1 MLKYH
6 HISQAT
12 HEILEYI
19 DDRRAGN
26 IKSLK
31 TRWEKF
37 NNQCMGGIE
46 PNTIYTIAGVS
57 GSGKSS
63 FLNSLENDLFDCNPD
78 AEFVVLSFNFEML
91 SSKQVGRKLSYR
103 LQKTT
108 QQLYS
113 GLTNY
118 RLSNEEIQQINTEA
132 DKIKKYPIYYVD
144 LPGNVDQIRET
155 VLEFMK
161 LDFVKGKWLI
171 VMLDHALLTR
181 GKSGEKERETLANL
195 QYMFMEIKKYAKN
208 TVIQLSQMNREIESV
223 ERMNNPSMHFP
234 TRRDI
239 FGSEALFQAADYV
252 IVLHRPELLQLKS
265 YGIGNW
271 PVANMIYL
279 HFLKNREGELKI
291 LSFINNLKYNSVEEY
306 DPKSESTSNPELF
319 N

>member
-12 HEILEYI
+12 NEILDYI
-19 DDRRAGN
+19 GDRRAGK

-63 FLNSLENDLFDCNPD
+63 FLNSLENDLFDCNPG
-78 AEFVVLSFNFEML
+78 AEFVILSFNFEML
-91 SSKQVGRKLSYR
+91 SSKQVGRKLSYK

-118 RLSNEEIQQINTEA
+118 KLSEEEIQKINEEA
-132 DKIKKYPIYYVD
+132 NKIKEYPIYYVD
-144 LPGNVDQIRET
+144 IPGTVDQIRET
-155 VLEFMK
+155 ILDFMK
-161 LDFVKGKWLI
+161 LDFMKDKWLI
-171 VMLDHALLTR
+171 IMLDHALLTK
-181 GKSGEKERETLANL
+181 GKSGDRERETLSNL
-195 QYMFMEIKKYAKN
+195 QYMFMEIKKYARN

-265 YGIGNW
+265 YGVGNW

-291 LSFINNLKYNSVEEY
+291 LSFLNNLKYNSIEEY
-306 DPKSESTSNPELF
+306 DPKSESTSNPGLF